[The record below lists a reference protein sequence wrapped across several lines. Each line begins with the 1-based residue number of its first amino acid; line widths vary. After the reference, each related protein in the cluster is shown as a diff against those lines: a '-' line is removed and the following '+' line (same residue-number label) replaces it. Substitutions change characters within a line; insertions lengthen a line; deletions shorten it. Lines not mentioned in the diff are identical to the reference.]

1 MVTIKD
7 VSARAE
13 VSISTIS
20 NVLNKTKYV
29 SPKLIKKVELAV
41 IELGYE
47 VNPIAASMKKH
58 KSGSIGIITEDIC
71 GLFYPYVIRGIESVA
86 NQKGYNLIIC
96 DVNSRDSNT
105 SVLEREQ
112 ELFYKLLLNRVDG
125 IIFVSSISE
134 VGNDNYFI
142 ELKKNAD
149 NKYKKT
155 PIVSLERDLT
165 KLGIDSIYF
174 NNLDNSEKAT
184 NHLIE
189 CGCKN
194 ICHIAG
200 PRELLITQERI
211 NGYKNSLSNNNLLL
225 NKEKMIVHGDYSHQ
239 SGYFAMEKL
248 LNQVKNL
255 DGVFCGNDQM
265 AVGALKLLK
274 KKNKKVP
281 EEIKIIGHDNVFISG
296 IVEPG
301 ISTIH
306 IQKKEAGI
314 KAAEILFNRIENQ
327 LDNQIPIGVELE
339 SSLVI
344 RKSTSDITL
353 EDEDLNNW

>member
-1 MVTIKD
+1 MVSIKD
-7 VSARAE
+7 VAAKAG
-13 VSISTIS
+13 VSISTVS
-20 NVLNKTKYV
+20 NVLNNTKYV
-29 SPKLIKKVELAV
+29 SPHLIEKVKLAV

-71 GLFYPYVIRGIESVA
+71 GLFYPYVIRGIESIA
-86 NQKGYNLIIC
+86 NKKGYNLIIC
-96 DVNSRDSNT
+96 DVNTKNSNT
-105 SVLEREQ
+105 SVLEREE
-112 ELFYKLLLNRVDG
+112 ELFCKLLSNRVDG

-134 VGNDNYFI
+134 VGNDNYFVR
-142 ELKKNAD
+142 LKKDAD

-165 KLGIDSIYF
+165 ELGIDSVYF
-174 NNLDNSEKAT
+174 DNLNNSEKAV

-189 CGCKN
+189 CGCKK

-200 PRELLITQERI
+200 PKELYITQERI
-211 NGYKNSLSNNNLLL
+211 EGYKKALSNNDILLD
-225 NKEKMIVHGDYSHQ
+225 KEKMIAYGDYSHQ

-248 LNQVKNL
+248 LNQVEDL

-281 EEIKIIGHDNVFISG
+281 EEIKLMGYDNVFISG
-296 IVEPG
+296 VVEPG

-314 KAAEILFNRIENQ
+314 KAAEILFDRIENPLQNQ
-327 LDNQIPIGVELE
+327 LPIGVELE
-339 SSLVI
+339 SSLII
-344 RKSTSDITL
+344 RKSTL
-353 EDEDLNNW
+353 ETSLENEDLNNW